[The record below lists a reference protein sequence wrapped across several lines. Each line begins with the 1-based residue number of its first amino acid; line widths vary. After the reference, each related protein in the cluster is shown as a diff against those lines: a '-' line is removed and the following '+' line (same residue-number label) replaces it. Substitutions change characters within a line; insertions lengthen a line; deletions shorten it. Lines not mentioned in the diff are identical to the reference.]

1 MLIDISNIGPDG
13 LSVSGELP
21 LETLPLEGGLEARL
35 TRPRVEA
42 RLTSSSRGVLLRGH
56 LETRVTLTCV
66 RCLVPF
72 EHPLSREFHLTLVQ
86 AAEAEDRSRNDE
98 ETTESD
104 EVDLFPLEGTRF
116 DLTDMVREQV
126 DLALPMNPVCRNECR
141 GLCAQCGAD
150 LNRGPCNCPTAPKDP
165 RWAALAGWRGSKDG
179 P

>member
-1 MLIDISNIGPDG
+1 
-13 LSVSGELP
+13 V
-21 LETLPLEGGLEARL
+21 RL
-35 TRPRVEA
+35 TA
-42 RLTSSSRGVLLRGH
+42 QF
-56 LETRVTLTCV
+56 ETRVTLTCV
-66 RCLVPF
+66 RCLAPF
-72 EHPLSREFHLTLVQ
+72 EHPLSREFHLTLV
-86 AAEAEDRSRNDE
+86 ARAEADARSREDE

-150 LNRGPCNCPTAPKDP
+150 LNRGPCNCPAAPSDP
-165 RWAALAGWRGSKDG
+165 RWAALAGWQGSKDE